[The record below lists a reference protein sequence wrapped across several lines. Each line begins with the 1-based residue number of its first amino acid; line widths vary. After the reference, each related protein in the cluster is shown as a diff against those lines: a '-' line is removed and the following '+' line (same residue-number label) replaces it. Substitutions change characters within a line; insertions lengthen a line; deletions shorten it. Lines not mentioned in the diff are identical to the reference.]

1 MTYRFRPL
9 LILALVGAIGFA
21 AYSVWDAR
29 RAPVAEL
36 PEGPKEVLPSSE
48 FIDAEVAIAYYEERL
63 RRTPSDVRS
72 RVALAQA
79 LLQQASATGREA
91 EYIPAAEAAI
101 DEALRR
107 APDDYHARLL
117 RGTLLNKLHRFEEA
131 RDLARD
137 LIAEHPAHAY
147 PHGVLVDALTELG
160 EYDEAVAASDAMLA
174 IKPSIASYARA
185 SYLRE
190 LHGDGDG
197 ATAAMRLAADA
208 GPTGNAERAWALYT
222 LGGLYL
228 AEAKPDTA
236 AFIFRGLLDERPDY
250 AYAVA
255 GLGHVALATGDY
267 DRAAEQYEIAYGMA
281 PRAEFLEG
289 LAEAHAAAGRD
300 REARRALEGV
310 REAFATARGFGELVD
325 MEEADFMLDNGINV
339 ERALVMASS
348 EVERRPGHLHA
359 NETYAWA
366 LHHNSRPAEAIPY
379 IERAL
384 RLGTGDAMVHHR
396 AAVIYDAAGDATEA
410 ARHLRIALENH
421 LHVESPTA
429 AAEAR
434 TLLAGLDT
442 SAAPVRQASTR
453 RANLSDRG
461 TPLP

>member
-1 MTYRFRPL
+1 MTSRFRPL
-9 LILALVGAIGFA
+9 FVLALLAAVGFA
-21 AYSVWDAR
+21 AYSVWDAQH
-29 RAPVAEL
+29 APLTEL
-36 PEGPKEVLPSSE
+36 PEGPEEVLPSSE

-63 RRTPSDVRS
+63 RREPGDVRS

-79 LLQQASATGREA
+79 LIQQAGATGREA
-91 EYIPAAEAAI
+91 EYLPAAEAAL

-107 APDDYHARLL
+107 APRDYHARLL
-117 RGTLLNKLHRFEEA
+117 YGTLLNKLHRFEDA
-131 RDLARD
+131 RDLARE
-137 LIAEHPAHAY
+137 LIAEHPQHAY
-147 PHGVLVDALTELG
+147 PHGILVDALTELG
-160 EYDEAVAASDAMLA
+160 EYEAAVEASDAMLA

-190 LHGDGDG
+190 LHGDGEG

-208 GPTGNAERAWALYT
+208 GPTGNTERAWALYT

-228 AEAKPDTA
+228 ADAKPDTA
-236 AFIFRGLLDERPDY
+236 AFIFQGILDERPDY

-300 REARRALEGV
+300 RESRRALNGV

-325 MEEADFMLDNGINV
+325 MEEADFMLDNGIEV
-339 ERALVMASS
+339 ERALTMARS

-359 NETYAWA
+359 NETMAWA
-366 LHHNSRPAEAIPY
+366 LHHNGRPAEAIPY

-396 AAVIYDAAGDATEA
+396 AGVIYEAAGDPTEA
-410 ARHLRIALENH
+410 ARHFRIALENH

-429 AAEAR
+429 ASEAR

-442 SAAPVRQASTR
+442 SAVPVQQVDTERVSV
-453 RANLSDRG
+453 RG
-461 TPLP
+461 TTLLP